1 MPAEHLMEFCIR
13 RLTKADEPFLW
24 EMLYQALFVPP
35 GQQPFPRDIVRN
47 TEISRYVDGWGRD
60 DDFGVV
66 AFHPQTLELIGAAWV
81 RLLTGEDRGY
91 GWINDQTP
99 ELTIAVL
106 PEYRGNGLGQ
116 RLLAQLLELVRASY
130 DSVSLSVSIE
140 NPARRLYERAGFQ
153 TVARDKHSL
162 TMKKDLKNSV
172 GATD

>member
-1 MPAEHLMEFCIR
+1 MEFYIR

-35 GQQPFPRDIVRN
+35 GQPLFPRETVRN
-47 TEISRYVDGWGRD
+47 PEISRYVDGWGRK
-60 DDFGVV
+60 DDFGVI
-66 AFHPQTLELIGAAWV
+66 AFRAETLELLGAAWV
-81 RLLTGEDRGY
+81 RLLTGDERGY
-91 GWINDQTP
+91 GWVNDQTP

-106 PEYRGNGLGQ
+106 PEYRGYGVGQ
-116 RLLAQLLELVRASY
+116 QLLAQLLELARASY

-153 TVARDKHSL
+153 AVTRDKHSL
-162 TMKKDLKNSV
+162 TMKKDLNNSV